1 VDSATRI
8 ERALNQ
14 AIGGDDG
21 GPYPAKLLAAVRYAV
36 FPGGARIR
44 PKLCLAA
51 ARACGDASPA
61 CAAAAAA
68 AIELLHCASLVHDD
82 LPCFD
87 NASLR
92 RGRPTVHRAFG
103 APMAVLTGDAL
114 IVMAFE
120 SVSRVRETS
129 ARRLLDLIQV
139 LGRAAGTPGGTVAGQ
154 AWEDEP
160 NIPLQEYQRA
170 KTGALFAAA
179 TSAGAIA
186 AGADGTAWHALGEK
200 IGEAY
205 QIADDIRDVAESSEA
220 LGKDVGQDAALGR
233 PSAVRELGIDGA
245 VQRLEDLMQSALAR
259 IPECVGAEDLKL
271 HIMSEAGRLLPAKL
285 ARPMRVVA

>member
-1 VDSATRI
+1 VDNATRI

-14 AIGGDDG
+14 AINGGEG
-21 GPYPAKLLAAVRYAV
+21 VACPARLMAAVRYAV

-44 PKLCLAA
+44 PKLCLAV
-51 ARACGDASPA
+51 ARACGDDKPAS
-61 CAAAAAA
+61 AAAAAA
-68 AIELLHCASLVHDD
+68 AVELMHCASLVHDD

-87 NASLR
+87 NATMR

-103 APMAVLTGDAL
+103 EPMAVLTGDAL

-120 SVSRVRETS
+120 SVARVPDMPV
-129 ARRLLDLIQV
+129 RRLKGLMLA
-139 LGRAAGTPGGTVAGQ
+139 LGRASGMPGGFVAGQ
-154 AWEDEP
+154 AREGEP
-160 NIPLQEYQRA
+160 QIRLSEYQRA

-186 AGADGTAWHALGEK
+186 AGADGAAWHALGEK

-205 QIADDIRDVAESSEA
+205 QIADDIRDVSESCDA
-220 LGKDVGQDAALGR
+220 LGKDVGRDAVLGR
-233 PSAVRELGIDGA
+233 PNAVHELGIAGA
-245 VQRLEDLMQSALAR
+245 IGRLEALMADALAR
-259 IPECVGAEDLKL
+259 IPACDGAEDLKA
-271 HIMSEAGRLLPAKL
+271 HITSEAGRLLPAKL